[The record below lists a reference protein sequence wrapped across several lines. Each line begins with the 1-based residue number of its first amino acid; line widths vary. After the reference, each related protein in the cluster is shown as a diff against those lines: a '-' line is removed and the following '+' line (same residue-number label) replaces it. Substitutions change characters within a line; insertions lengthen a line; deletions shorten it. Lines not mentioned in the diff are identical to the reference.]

1 MKIDSSH
8 ATKVDIFVTSAKS
21 EKSFTVNSRIYPM
34 TGQNMGL
41 TISIFCSIIPFYSP
55 IKKKYKFF
63 FVIFFTIQKLAISLH
78 REKRG
83 LCKPSKHLYRQLAV
97 TVVSNGEKSGGK
109 YIP

>member
-34 TGQNMGL
+34 TGQNMGV
-41 TISIFCSIIPFYSP
+41 TISVFCSIIRFYSP

-63 FVIFFTIQKLAISLH
+63 FVIFFTNQKISNIFAP
-78 REKRG
+78 RKKG
-83 LCKPSKHLYRQLAV
+83 LMQATQATLPSAGSY
-97 TVVSNGEKSGGK
+97 SG
-109 YIP
+109 

>member
-34 TGQNMGL
+34 TGQNMGV
-41 TISIFCSIIPFYSP
+41 TISVFCSIIPFYSP

-78 REKRG
+78 RENRG
-83 LCKPSKHLYRQLAV
+83 LCEPTGCTAGRG
-97 TVVSNGEKSGGK
+97 GEKIGNRVCFFER
-109 YIP
+109 